1 MQWLLNSGIHQTR
14 LAGHRLDPRDS
25 EIFASLP
32 SSQMVLSLSLGV
44 QASQAED
51 HGPDGANE
59 KSPEIEGANVREKTE
74 ENKSQLT
81 QTPPTFQLLLCYE
94 FITECLGLAPIQVN
108 MLLGFHHNFD
118 RHQINFSREFLLSPA
133 GIKNWSPL
141 KHV

>member
-1 MQWLLNSGIHQTR
+1 MVLMQWLLNSGIHQTR

-59 KSPEIEGANVREKTE
+59 KSPEIEGACNWMA
-74 ENKSQLT
+74 
-81 QTPPTFQLLLCYE
+81 LLLNP
-94 FITECLGLAPIQVN
+94 FLIVCLSQWVSYPWADLRSQVPLLTRGTAP
-108 MLLGFHHNFD
+108 LH
-118 RHQINFSREFLLSPA
+118 SA
-133 GIKNWSPL
+133 
-141 KHV
+141 